1 MEKEAVH
8 RSFPDHGNHVGRPE
22 SQAGVQKVP
31 WDTACILI
39 LKDKEL
45 ASRER
50 ERQAEGT
57 A

>member
-1 MEKEAVH
+1 MADGAFWVMGTMWE
-8 RSFPDHGNHVGRPE
+8 GPE

-31 WDTACILI
+31 WDTARILI

-45 ASRER
+45 AGRER